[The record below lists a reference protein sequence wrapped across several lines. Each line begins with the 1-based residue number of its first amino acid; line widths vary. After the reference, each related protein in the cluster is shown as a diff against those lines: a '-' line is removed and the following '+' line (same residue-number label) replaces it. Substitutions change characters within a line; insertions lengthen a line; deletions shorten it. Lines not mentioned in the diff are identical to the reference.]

1 MFFAA
6 LGPMKNYELF
16 LKVRVANYKLLIAA
30 DSYLCP
36 RRIGFLDLLDDL
48 HANFPTQ
55 MPLGDFPCRR
65 IDKKS
70 LSRIREVNQFDLA
83 PCIVQPQIPLIKRPH
98 VIIDTEHLIS
108 ICQIK
113 WCLGCAYDRN
123 VAELSCISCADD
135 SLDIL
140 IEPDNFDASRILQLV
155 ISQIITLIL
164 LVHVSLVAT
173 VVVVCIV
180 VVIVVIFY
188 SFNFDCIAVAVVL
201 FLLKSPFLHFDW
213 AEEHLRDSILQD
225 N

>member
-1 MFFAA
+1 
-6 LGPMKNYELF
+6 
-16 LKVRVANYKLLIAA
+16 
-30 DSYLCP
+30 
-36 RRIGFLDLLDDL
+36 
-48 HANFPTQ
+48 

-98 VIIDTEHLIS
+98 VIIDAEHLIS

-113 WCLGCAYDRN
+113 WRLGCAYDRN

-188 SFNFDCIAVAVVL
+188 SFNFDCIAVTVVL